1 MMRTA
6 PLRVLHVGKFY
17 PPHPGGME
25 SHLQTLC
32 EELSKS
38 IEVEVLVAS
47 DRFRSE
53 RSTQGKVELVR
64 LATALMLHGTPIV
77 PLMARAMR
85 HARPDVVHL
94 HFPNP
99 MAALACL
106 MSRLDVPI
114 VITWHSDV
122 VRQRRAAAA
131 FAPLLSMLLRRC
143 SAIIVGSAAYIETS
157 AVLSAHRNLCRVI
170 PYGIRVD
177 AFEHPNAAR
186 VAELRQHYG
195 ERIVLGAGRLV
206 YYKGF
211 EHLVRA
217 MADVRATALI
227 AGDGPLSGA
236 LAAEATRLGV
246 GDRVVLLGRVND
258 ADLKACYHACD
269 VFALPSV
276 ERSEAFGIVQLEAMA
291 CGLPV
296 VNTRLDSAVPHVSLD
311 GLTGL
316 TVPPGDPAA
325 LAAAL
330 RVLLDDPPRRA
341 TMGAAAKWRVHEEF
355 SAELMAR
362 RTLEVYREVAGGERG
377 LHWQFVYL
385 TIEFLFGRRFDTAIE
400 IIWVAMPLNIIRC
413 GLRR

>member
-1 MMRTA
+1 MRSPSESMGDA
-6 PLRVLHVGKFY
+6 PFKVLHVGKFY
-17 PPHPGGME
+17 PPHFGGME

-32 EELSKS
+32 EELCKS

-47 DRFRSE
+47 DRWRSE
-53 RSTQGKVELVR
+53 RSMQSGVKVAR

-85 HARPDVVHL
+85 RARPDVVHL

-99 MAALACL
+99 MAALACV

-114 VITWHSDV
+114 VVTWHSDV

-131 FAPLLSMLLRRC
+131 FAPLLSLLLRRC
-143 SAIIVGSAAYIETS
+143 AAIIVGSTVYIETS
-157 AVLSAHRNLCRVI
+157 TVLSARRKLCHVI
-170 PYGIRVD
+170 PFGIRAKD
-177 AFEHPNAAR
+177 FEHPDAAR
-186 VAELRQHYG
+186 VAEVRRRYG
-195 ERIVLGAGRLV
+195 ERIVLGVGRLI

-211 EHLVRA
+211 ETLVGA

-236 LAAEATRLGV
+236 LAAEVARLGV
-246 GDRVVLLGRVND
+246 ADRVVLLGRVND
-258 ADLKACYHACD
+258 ADLKAYYHACD

-291 CGLPV
+291 CGKPV

-316 TVPPGDPAA
+316 TVPPGDRAA

-330 RVLLDDPPRRA
+330 NALLDDP
-341 TMGAAAKWRVHEEF
+341 
-355 SAELMAR
+355 
-362 RTLEVYREVAGGERG
+362 
-377 LHWQFVYL
+377 
-385 TIEFLFGRRFDTAIE
+385 
-400 IIWVAMPLNIIRC
+400 
-413 GLRR
+413 

>member
-1 MMRTA
+1 MRAA
-6 PLRVLHVGKFY
+6 PLKVLHVGKFY

-38 IEVEVLVAS
+38 IEVEVLVAGA
-47 DRFRSE
+47 RWRSE
-53 RSTQGKVELVR
+53 RSAPGGVELVR
-64 LATALMLHGTPIV
+64 LATPVMLHGTPMV
-77 PLMARAMR
+77 PSMARAMR
-85 HARPDVVHL
+85 RARPDVVHL

-114 VITWHSDV
+114 VVTWHSDV

-143 SAIIVGSAAYIETS
+143 AAIIVGSTAYVETS
-157 AVLSAHRNLCRVI
+157 PVLSLRPNLCHVI
-170 PYGIRVD
+170 PYGIRAD
-177 AFEHPNAAR
+177 AFERPDLAR
-186 VAELRQHYG
+186 VADLRRRYG
-195 ERIVLGAGRLV
+195 ERIVLAVGRLI

-227 AGDGPLSGA
+227 AGEGPLA
-236 LAAEATRLGV
+236 VTLAAEVARLGV
-246 GDRVVLLGRVND
+246 ADRVALLGRVND

-291 CGLPV
+291 CGRPV
-296 VNTRLDSAVPHVSLD
+296 VNTWLDSAVPHISLE

-316 TVPPGDPAA
+316 TVPPRDPAA
-325 LAAAL
+325 LASAL
-330 RVLLDDPPRRA
+330 SALLDDPARRVA
-341 TMGAAAKWRVHEEF
+341 MGEAARRRVREEF
-355 SAELMAR
+355 SADLMAR
-362 RTLEVYREVAGGERG
+362 RTLELYREIAAARGLGAQAARIAPAAGGP
-377 LHWQFVYL
+377 V
-385 TIEFLFGRRFDTAIE
+385 
-400 IIWVAMPLNIIRC
+400 
-413 GLRR
+413 